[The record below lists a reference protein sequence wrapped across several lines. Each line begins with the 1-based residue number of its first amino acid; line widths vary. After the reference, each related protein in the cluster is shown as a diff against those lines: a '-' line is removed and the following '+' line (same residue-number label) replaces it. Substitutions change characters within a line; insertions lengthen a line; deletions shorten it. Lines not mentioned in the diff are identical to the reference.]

1 MSRSKAIIYPL
12 INDIPVREFLQDVDR
27 LVSEEAKARLDAMEP
42 TQAILAG
49 YHEAPTSPFLYQL
62 CLVAGVEAYR
72 HSGIATMLI
81 HHIVSG
87 QSLPDDSKTHW
98 EIPVLGITRILCPLS
113 VADHNNDQK
122 DVKLLREIHSSYP
135 MIVEAISKDLSFLQQ
150 KGNLAYARKQ
160 LLSTMLY
167 LFVTHPE
174 QRPKMYSH
182 TSVRLFLSCWLYSVP
197 CNKNFSGKCSSKLSS
212 SLICLLFDQDDQG
225 HSPPDHCLKVAY
237 QALNIDTFVSR
248 LSLILQSPL
257 DVETLG
263 MEITAMSVFLRNESY
278 HTHIVEAGIHNQIVV
293 SSKKV
298 FIKTAKEKVAGND
311 PSKKDVPQ
319 NNRSALEAHIGLT
332 CLLHCSGKFLCTLI
346 KNSKDGYSLLFDL
359 IRKSPIM
366 EVCAAAIQLLN
377 RNSFGASI
385 RSPWNNVLAMISD
398 LTSSNRIHGRA
409 VSSVPNSRE
418 YISDHEILETI
429 KTAIE
434 SIAIPVLHSLASE
447 SGTRRPDASH
457 SDYADVWR
465 GILHRVGVTEQSIRE
480 SYQDQRKCCNAQC
493 PSRKF
498 ETCLVLMPK
507 KSRCTGCRSTF
518 YCDRECQIM
527 DWKYHKK
534 ECKKM
539 RSASTVDAA

>member
-113 VADHNNDQK
+113 VADHNNEQK
-122 DVKLLREIHSSYP
+122 DVKLLREIHSFYP
-135 MIVEAISKDLSFLQQ
+135 MIVEAISKDLFFLRQ
-150 KGNLAYARKQ
+150 KGHLAYARKQ
-160 LLSTMLY
+160 LLLAMLY

-174 QRPKMYSH
+174 QRPKLYSH
-182 TSVRLFLSCWLYSVP
+182 ASVRLFLSCWLYSVP
-197 CNKNFSGKCSSKLSS
+197 CNENFGGKCCSRLSS
-212 SLICLLFDQDDQG
+212 TLICLLFDQDDQG

-237 QALNIDTFVSR
+237 QALDIGTFVSR
-248 LSLILQSPL
+248 LSLIFQFPMDATIL
-257 DVETLG
+257 VIEIAAMTL
-263 MEITAMSVFLRNESY
+263 FLRNESY

-311 PSKKDVPQ
+311 QSKKDVPQ
-319 NNRSALEAHIGLT
+319 NNTSALEAHISFTYLPD
-332 CLLHCSGKFLCTLI
+332 CSGKFLCTLI
-346 KNSKDGYSLLFDL
+346 EHSKDGYSLLFDL

-377 RNSFGASI
+377 RDGSNVG
-385 RSPWNNVLAMISD
+385 SPWINILAMIRD
-398 LTSSNRIHGRA
+398 LTSSNRVHGRP
-409 VSSVPNSRE
+409 VSSVPNSGE
-418 YISDHEILETI
+418 YISDQEILETVQ
-429 KTAIE
+429 TAIE
-434 SIAIPVLHSLASE
+434 SIAIPVLHALTSE
-447 SGTRRPDASH
+447 SGTRGPDVSH

-465 GILHRVGVTEQSIRE
+465 FFMHRVGVTEESIRE
-480 SYQDQRKCCNAQC
+480 SYQEQRKCCNAQC

-498 ETCLVLMPK
+498 ETCLLLMPK
-507 KSRCTGCRSTF
+507 KSRCVGCRSTF

-539 RSASTVDAA
+539 RSATTDAA